1 MSIELDSARA
11 QVLEIQGLLKDKEKS
26 EQHLQG
32 KLRDLKESFEQ
43 KKKHSETLQAELKT
57 ALLEKVRLT
66 SYSCKKININ
76 LIHPLAFIPTSLE
89 YTAIYCSLAG
99 KDKIRM
105 WKQSL
110 QWPLLKY
117 TDSLGAEFQ

>member
-11 QVLEIQGLLKDKEKS
+11 QILEIQGLLKDKEKS

-57 ALLEKVRLT
+57 ALLEKVRLA

-76 LIHPLAFIPTSLE
+76 LIHPVAFIPMCLE
-89 YTAIYCSLAG
+89 
-99 KDKIRM
+99 
-105 WKQSL
+105 
-110 QWPLLKY
+110 
-117 TDSLGAEFQ
+117 